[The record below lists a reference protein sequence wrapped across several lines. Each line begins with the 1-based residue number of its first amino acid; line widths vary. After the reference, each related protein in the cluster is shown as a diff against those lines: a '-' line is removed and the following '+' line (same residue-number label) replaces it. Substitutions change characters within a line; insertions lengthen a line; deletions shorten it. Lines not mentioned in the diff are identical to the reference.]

1 MTIENLKMRIEELL
15 TEMEDQQ
22 EFVNQLGLHL
32 EIHSAQI
39 GSESLYFEWDGEKLA
54 PSRAVTYDS

>member
-22 EFVNQLGLHL
+22 EFVNQIDLHL
-32 EIHSAQI
+32 EIYSGQI
-39 GSESLYFEWDGEKLA
+39 GAESLHFEWDGEKLA
-54 PSRAVTYDS
+54 PSRAVTYAS